1 MRPGPSG
8 SGGGNGSPN
17 PGGEQSWR
25 WIWLILLVAVLA
37 VLIIPSLIPRH
48 TAKTVS
54 YSSLISDVE
63 GKQVSTANIDNTT
76 GVITGTLKDGTSYTA
91 NGPTP
96 PSNGDATTMRKDG
109 VTVKYTTSGP
119 SLLSSLAPYLI
130 LGLLV
135 VGMFYY
141 VTRSARGQMSGI
153 MSIGRSRARLYTTE
167 RPSTTFDDVAGYSG
181 VKQEISEVV
190 DFLKTPGR
198 FRDIGAKIPKGV
210 LLVGPPGTGKTLLAR
225 AVAGEAGVPFLSVS
239 GSDFMEMFVGV
250 GASRVRDL
258 FQTARK
264 QAPAIVFVDEIDSI
278 GRKRGAGLGGGH
290 DEREQTLN
298 QMLSEM
304 DGFDP
309 AEGVVMMAATNRPDI
324 LDPALLR
331 PGRFDRQIVV
341 PLPDLEER
349 LPILQ
354 VHCRGKRIGPDVDL
368 ELVARG
374 TPGMSGADLANLV
387 NEAALHAVRRGSH
400 VINMVDFESARDR
413 VLMGQRRES
422 LVLSDE
428 EKERVAYHES
438 GHAVLAYVLPHADPV
453 HKVTILPTGMAL
465 GVTQQLPLE
474 ERHIHPRAY
483 IEDALCVRMGGRVAE
498 LLIYGDLSTG
508 AANDLVGNTELARKM
523 VREWGM
529 SEQIGPM
536 AWGSQGQVFLGEDLM
551 HSRDYSESTSRV
563 IDDEVER
570 ILRDQEQRAIEMLT
584 RHRAGLEAVAR
595 DLLGQE
601 TVDGEVVGRLV
612 DEAYGRP
619 VHGSG
624 AKAVPHFHANGK
636 TGSTANGAGRAAAV
650 GHPDA
655 AASTDPLDTGD
666 GVRDSAAPA
675 PAGLAS
681 VDRSTEPGRSSDG
694 MEGSAVA
701 GQSPSSGPAPSSLVA
716 EPWPPPSPQAPLTA
730 APPPPPGSPPPPPP
744 PQAGWAPPRWAGQP
758 ADGGKGLDQYANP
771 QHPGRQNANDQYA
784 NPQHPPG
791 PAEPGPAQ
799 PDPS

>member
-1 MRPGPSG
+1 VSQRPDNTPQRPAGQGPD
-8 SGGGNGSPN
+8 
-17 PGGEQSWR
+17 QSWR
-25 WIWLILLVAVLA
+25 WIWGILILAVIAVL
-37 VLIIPSLIPRH
+37 VVPSLLPHSSAKPLTYSKYLSEVRAKDVK
-48 TAKTVS
+48 TAT
-54 YSSLISDVE
+54 
-63 GKQVSTANIDNTT
+63 IDNTT
-76 GVITGTLKDGTSYTA
+76 GVITGRLVTGTTYSVT
-91 NGPTP
+91 GPHPASQSTVRLMRSKGVSVDYSNP
-96 PSNGDATTMRKDG
+96 PSN
-109 VTVKYTTSGP
+109 
-119 SLLSSLAPYLI
+119 LLGALLPYI
-130 LGLLV
+130 LFVGIAVLL
-135 VGMFYY
+135 MLFIS
-141 VTRSARGQMSGI
+141 RQARGQMSGI
-153 MSIGRSRARLYTTE
+153 MSIGRSKARLFSSD
-167 RPSTTFDDVAGYSG
+167 RPTTTFQDVAGYNG

-190 DFLKTPGR
+190 DFLRTPAR

-264 QAPAIVFVDEIDSI
+264 QAPAIIFVDEIDSI

-309 AEGVVMMAATNRPDI
+309 AEGVVIIAATNRPDI

-341 PLPDLEER
+341 PLPDLDER

-354 VHCRGKRIGPDVDL
+354 VHCRGKRIAPDVDL
-368 ELVARG
+368 DLVARG

-387 NEAALHAVRRGSH
+387 NEAALHAVRRGSAT
-400 VINMVDFESARDR
+400 IEMTDFESARDR

-428 EKERVAYHES
+428 EKERVAYHEG
-438 GHAVLAYVLPHADPV
+438 GHAVLAYVLENADPV

-465 GVTQQLPLE
+465 GVTMQLPVE
-474 ERHIHPRAY
+474 ERHIHPRAD

-498 LLIYGDLSTG
+498 MLIYGDLSTG

-529 SEQIGPM
+529 SEEIGPM

-551 HSRDYSESTSRV
+551 HTRDYSEDTSRV

-570 ILRDQEQRAIEMLT
+570 ILRAQEERAMELLT
-584 RHRAGLEAVAR
+584 RHRGGLDKVAEA
-595 DLLGQE
+595 LLEQE
-601 TVDGEVVGRLV
+601 SIPGAEVGRLV

-619 VHGSG
+619 VHTEGRKAKTVQFDPQPSNGSNG
-624 AKAVPHFHANGK
+624 AKANGANGVNGHQPAALP
-636 TGSTANGAGRAAAV
+636 TGGPDAETASLRGREPAAAPV
-650 GHPDA
+650 HGA
-655 AASTDPLDTGD
+655 
-666 GVRDSAAPA
+666 
-675 PAGLAS
+675 
-681 VDRSTEPGRSSDG
+681 
-694 MEGSAVA
+694 
-701 GQSPSSGPAPSSLVA
+701 
-716 EPWPPPSPQAPLTA
+716 
-730 APPPPPGSPPPPPP
+730 PPPPPP
-744 PQAGWAPPRWAGQP
+744 PGGPPPWQQPPGWGPPGAAPQAYPPPPGYWPPPGRPGSDPHPAPPAPSGQEGRGQAPAGGEP
-758 ADGGKGLDQYANP
+758 PSGPGDAPKG
-771 QHPGRQNANDQYA
+771 
-784 NPQHPPG
+784 
-791 PAEPGPAQ
+791 E
-799 PDPS
+799 